1 MGAKIRKVTGWIGI
15 TLLAVLALGLVV
27 RAVFNFSTGRRLE
40 KVLSQMKSSGTPL
53 TLQEIEPKC
62 PDGDNAAPLWKA
74 AEVLWAVEQKD
85 RIILGDTIQDVFYG
99 RPLDSGRK
107 QRLRSIIESQS
118 RLIGFIIEAAAKSC
132 FKLSDNWASQA
143 PNLDPPDA
151 VKMIQVNRLVGVD
164 AVLMAEEGRAA
175 EAVEQCLAGMRF
187 IKLTLQ
193 HPFLINYLVAMADM
207 KQLAVCLQ
215 SIVSGRDLPDS
226 LLRRVQDE
234 LAVLPWRNGL
244 SRTLQGERILM
255 VETAQNSG
263 LHTVEGGRLY
273 SWVFRP
279 VIKSELIWMLK
290 HYEQYI
296 KAASQ
301 SYYENR
307 TKFDELNQQLNKAPA
322 IFRMAGMLFPNLEAA
337 FLKEATLE
345 AVLDSARLGIACKI
359 YRNAHGNYPEKLS
372 DLVPDILKA
381 LPLDPFTGKPYV
393 YRMKD
398 SDFIVYSLGSNLRDD
413 EGRGTLNITQL
424 IMEKDDDWFWK
435 EIAR

>member
-1 MGAKIRKVTGWIGI
+1 MGSNIRKVIGWVGI
-15 TLLAVLALGLVV
+15 SLLTLLVLGLTV
-27 RAVFNFSTGRRLE
+27 RGVFNYSNGRRLE
-40 KVLSQMKSSGTPL
+40 RVLGQMKFGGTPL

-74 AEVLWAVEQKD
+74 AEALWAVD
-85 RIILGDTIQDVFYG
+85 RSDRTLLGDTIQDVFYG
-99 RPLDSGRK
+99 HPLDSERR
-107 QRLRSIIESQS
+107 QRLRGVIESQR

-143 PNLDPPDA
+143 PNLDPADA

-164 AVLMAEEGRAA
+164 AVLMAEEGRTA
-175 EAVEQCLAGMRF
+175 EAVDQCVAGMRF

-193 HPFLINYLVAMADM
+193 QPFLISYLVAMADM

-215 SIVSGRDLPDS
+215 GIISGKDLPDS
-226 LLRRVQDE
+226 LLRRVEDE
-234 LAVLPWRNGL
+234 LAVVPWRDGL

-255 VETAQNSG
+255 VEAARNSG
-263 LHTVEGGRLY
+263 LYTDERGRLY

-279 VIKSELIWMLK
+279 VIKSELIWMLE

-296 KAASQ
+296 KIASQ

-307 TKFDELNQQLNKAPA
+307 TIIDELKQKLNEAPT
-322 IFRMAGMLFPNLEAA
+322 IFSTAGMLFPNWEAA

-345 AVLDSARLGIACKI
+345 AVLDSARLGVACKI
-359 YRNAHGNYPEKLS
+359 YKNAHGNYPEILS
-372 DLVPDILKA
+372 DLVPVILKT
-381 LPLDPFTGKPYV
+381 LPIDPFTGNPYV
-393 YRMKD
+393 YRRRD
-398 SDFIVYSLGSNLRDD
+398 GGFVVYSLGSNLRDD

-424 IMEKDDDWFWK
+424 VMDKDDDWFWK

>member
-1 MGAKIRKVTGWIGI
+1 
-15 TLLAVLALGLVV
+15 
-27 RAVFNFSTGRRLE
+27 
-40 KVLSQMKSSGTPL
+40 L
-53 TLQEIEPKC
+53 TLQEIEPRC
-62 PDGDNAAPLWKA
+62 PDRDNAALLWKA
-74 AEVLWAVEQKD
+74 AEALWAVEQKD
-85 RIILGDTIQDVFYG
+85 RTLLGDTIQDVFYG
-99 RPLDSGRK
+99 RPLDSERK
-107 QRLRSIIESQS
+107 QRLRGIIDSQR
-118 RLIGFIIEAAAKSC
+118 RLIGFIIEAAVKPC
-132 FKLSDNWASQA
+132 FKLSENWASQA
-143 PNLDPPDA
+143 PNLDPTDA

-193 HPFLINYLVAMADM
+193 HPFLINCLVAMADM

-215 SIVSGRDLPDS
+215 GIISGEDLPDS

-234 LAVLPWRNGL
+234 LAVMPWRDGL
-244 SRTLQGERILM
+244 SRALQGERILM
-255 VETAQNSG
+255 VEAAPGQSIYTEAG
-263 LHTVEGGRLY
+263 EKLF

-290 HYEQYI
+290 HYEEYI

-307 TKFDELNQQLNKAPA
+307 TRFDELKRQLNEAPA
-322 IFRMAGMLFPNLEAA
+322 IYRMAGMLFPNLEAA

-345 AVLDSARLGIACKI
+345 AVLDSARLGIAGKI
-359 YRNAHGNYPEKLS
+359 YKNARGNYPEQLS

-381 LPLDPFTGKPYV
+381 LPLDPFTGKPFV
-393 YRMKD
+393 FRRQD
-398 SDFIVYSLGSNLRDD
+398 AGFIVYSLGSNLRDD

-424 IMEKDDDWFWK
+424 VMEKDDDWFWK

>member
-1 MGAKIRKVTGWIGI
+1 MGARIRKIMAWIGI
-15 TLLAVLALGLVV
+15 GLLALLAFGLIV
-27 RAVFNFSTGRRLE
+27 RAVFNYSNGRRLE
-40 KVLSQMKSSGTPL
+40 KVLSQMDSSGTPL

-74 AEVLWAVEQKD
+74 AEALWAVDQSD
-85 RIILGDTIQDVFYG
+85 RTLLGDTIQDVFYG
-99 RPLDSGRK
+99 RPLDSKRI
-107 QRLRSIIESQS
+107 QRLRGIIESQS

-143 PNLDPPDA
+143 PNLDPADA

-164 AVLMAEEGRAA
+164 AVLMAEEGRTA

-215 SIVSGRDLPDS
+215 GIISGKDLPDS
-226 LLRRVQDE
+226 LLRRVEDE
-234 LAVLPWRNGL
+234 LAVLPWRYGL
-244 SRTLQGERILM
+244 SRALQGERILM

-263 LHTVEGGRLY
+263 LYTVERGRLY

-290 HYEQYI
+290 HYEQHI
-296 KAASQ
+296 KAASR

-307 TKFDELNQQLNKAPA
+307 TKFDELKQHLNKAPA
-322 IFRMAGMLFPNLEAA
+322 VFRMAGMLFPNFEAA

-345 AVLDSARLGIACKI
+345 AVLDSARLGVACKI
-359 YRNAHGNYPEKLS
+359 YRNAHGNFPEELAE
-372 DLVPDILKA
+372 LVPDILKA
-381 LPLDPFTGKPYV
+381 IPFDPFTGKPYV
-393 YRMKD
+393 HRRQD
-398 SDFIVYSLGSNLRDD
+398 GGFIIYSLGSNLRDD
-413 EGRGTLNITQL
+413 EGRGTLNITQRV
-424 IMEKDDDWFWK
+424 MDKDDDWFWK
-435 EIAR
+435 ETAR